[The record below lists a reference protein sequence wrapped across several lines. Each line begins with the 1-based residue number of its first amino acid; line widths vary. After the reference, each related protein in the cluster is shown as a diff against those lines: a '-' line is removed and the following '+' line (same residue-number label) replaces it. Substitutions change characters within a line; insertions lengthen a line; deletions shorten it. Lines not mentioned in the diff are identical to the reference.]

1 MKQRKKSIRGRRKRR
16 ILSGLLAVLLA
27 ATLGIGMFMNSGQ
40 NAQAAPDTVV
50 DADTTNN
57 WENVISPEGA
67 ASTEN
72 VGRIWT
78 DKSVFNSDYSF
89 ADNSPLHGEVKKE
102 AWMLNGQEVLPKT
115 SEDDSDP
122 DHIQFYTRQ
131 RAGQTIKMTALKE
144 AVNDFI
150 DSMGAVNSQIED
162 SNSQSRIAIVK
173 FADDTYRY
181 TTGNDRGAGG
191 SSNYNYTQVVSDFTA
206 DTSELK
212 SDINDLNAGGA
223 TAADHGMTLA
233 EDVLLGGTFGSGN
246 NRGTYTGARADAKKI
261 VIFFTDGEPNHNNG
275 FDGSVA
281 NDAIEKSGEIKAAG
295 TTVYTIGVFSGANPG
310 DTSENFNA
318 YMHGVSSNYPNAAS
332 YTNLGERAPES
343 DYYKAESSSDEL
355 SAVFDDIFQSES
367 ESVGSGSPIE
377 EVTQQGGYNT
387 PGYLTFTDTLG
398 NYMQVSGKTMSL
410 AYDAGSITIGADG
423 AAPDGSDE
431 VGKATLDSSGDADVY
446 TFNYSVSEITDSL
459 PGGVTYVGG
468 NTNITVTVTDDRHGS
483 LSVDIDYAEDAGGI
497 EFVNAYGAGT
507 EADIM

>member
-1 MKQRKKSIRGRRKRR
+1 M
-16 ILSGLLAVLLA
+16 
-27 ATLGIGMFMNSGQ
+27 
-40 NAQAAPDTVV
+40 
-50 DADTTNN
+50 
-57 WENVISPEGA
+57 
-67 ASTEN
+67 
-72 VGRIWT
+72 
-78 DKSVFNSDYSF
+78 
-89 ADNSPLHGEVKKE
+89 
-102 AWMLNGQEVLPKT
+102 
-115 SEDDSDP
+115 
-122 DHIQFYTRQ
+122 
-131 RAGQTIKMTALKE
+131 
-144 AVNDFI
+144 
-150 DSMGAVNSQIED
+150 
-162 SNSQSRIAIVK
+162 K

-191 SSNYNYTQVVSDFTA
+191 SSNYNYTQIVSDFTA

-343 DYYKAESSSDEL
+343 DYYKAASSSDEL

-410 AYDAGSITIGADG
+410 AYGDTVYTSSEGAVSGNVTTYTFTGEVPGNAVYAAADLEDIEITVASG
-423 AAPDGSDE
+423 PE
-431 VGKATLDSSGDADVY
+431 LSSGDTVTVGIPASLIPLR
-446 TFNYSVSEITDSL
+446 NYQVDTDNGTMSVSEAYPIRLFYNVSL
-459 PGGVTYVGG
+459 KADAEAAMNDPE
-468 NTNITVTVTDDRHGS
+468 NTTIA
-483 LSVDIDYAEDAGGI
+483 LQK
-497 EFVNAYGAGT
+497 
-507 EADIM
+507 

>member
-1 MKQRKKSIRGRRKRR
+1 M
-16 ILSGLLAVLLA
+16 
-27 ATLGIGMFMNSGQ
+27 
-40 NAQAAPDTVV
+40 
-50 DADTTNN
+50 
-57 WENVISPEGA
+57 
-67 ASTEN
+67 
-72 VGRIWT
+72 
-78 DKSVFNSDYSF
+78 
-89 ADNSPLHGEVKKE
+89 
-102 AWMLNGQEVLPKT
+102 
-115 SEDDSDP
+115 
-122 DHIQFYTRQ
+122 
-131 RAGQTIKMTALKE
+131 
-144 AVNDFI
+144 
-150 DSMGAVNSQIED
+150 
-162 SNSQSRIAIVK
+162 K

-343 DYYKAESSSDEL
+343 DYYKAASSSDEL

-497 EFVNAYGAGT
+497 EFVNAYGAGR